1 MKVEEEV
8 NPIHINAI
16 LAGVNFIFSFLTS
29 FLVPLPSVV
38 STLGN
43 GKNAINKPSI
53 AIATAAT
60 INIVLN
66 GNALEATNPIPN
78 GNANC
83 AIDIENLVNIFATEP
98 FSGNISIQDGVTQ
111 VSKNELAI
119 PPIIANA

>member
-29 FLVPLPSVV
+29 FLVPLASVV

-66 GNALEATNPIPN
+66 GNALEEQILYQMVMQ
-78 GNANC
+78 
-83 AIDIENLVNIFATEP
+83 IVL
-98 FSGNISIQDGVTQ
+98 
-111 VSKNELAI
+111 
-119 PPIIANA
+119 